1 MQRRMRRLASW
12 SAVSFVLIAL
22 VWALGVSAQEKPTQ
36 ADPLFAGLPP
46 MRATGQ
52 EVFFNFRPGPNPP
65 GNIDTRT
72 QIPFPPPAPP
82 KQRATAPQIKP
93 KPLRV
98 LRVQPTGDAQ
108 LVGSVSV
115 TFNQPMIPLAAL
127 QDVRKFPIPFTVD
140 PQPPGQ
146 FRWLGVST
154 VSFVP
159 KDRMPFATEYE
170 VVIPKGTK
178 ASSGVALE
186 QEVRQRFTTPR
197 PQVIRVLP
205 YASEYYRTDLSPI
218 LAYAFNQRIDI
229 NRTARAFA
237 LRGPTGKEPVRRLS
251 TSEWKK
257 DSRYENQLRYW
268 GPEDRIIA
276 FALKRKLRKNSR
288 YEASFRA
295 GLTGAEG
302 PLPMINTWTGKFR
315 TYGPLRVKRARCSS
329 EQRYAL
335 FFTHCRPEG
344 SIWIEL
350 TNGLVH
356 SPENE
361 RNIEVYPKKGVHARI
376 SGSYIY
382 VSGEDGLLPPE
393 STIRIRLKRSLKD
406 SYGQRLGSDYSVSFS
421 TTEAQPYLH
430 LPQGGIVALEAK
442 GPQRM
447 MLRMRNIPEFRL
459 RVVPVEEG
467 SIKRWREYIGQ
478 VQQSR
483 YRDTDPLENEN
494 PLADRSYRLG
504 KKGGKEVRYEV
515 DFSGLLKGQQGWF
528 FCLITAPKLAER
540 YRWYSPHRALLVQIT
555 DVGLTARY
563 GPDKIV
569 LMATGIQSGKPL
581 KKAEVRLL
589 SYESGTTLWQGKT
602 DAQGVALAPGVR
614 QMTSSERTAYVLIAG
629 PKEDRSFLILE
640 GGGYGAVGYVSGYR
654 RYSQP
659 NTTSMETMFFFTERE
674 PHKPGETVHLR
685 GILRTTLTTPSGT
698 LRKWSGSKTLSYLI
712 RTPRWQNFK
721 KGEMQIAEDGSFS
734 LSIPT
739 KESADLGNYQVQV
752 TVGTRT
758 FYHNFQIQAYRAPEY
773 KVDVKTGN
781 GPFFFDQKVAAV
793 IEGRY
798 FFGAPM
804 TEASVNWTLRRKAG
818 SFTPPS
824 QPAGFHFGK
833 HVYHYGGWMPHYGHR
848 GGRYGGYYRRHS
860 YAGQQIKS
868 GSGKLDKRGNLEVL
882 IGLERGGLESVGA
895 FTLEA
900 QVYDQNR
907 QSIAGRKS
915 IIAHRSA
922 FYLGLRTKTS
932 LIQAGKKLDVE
943 SLLVGIDGKRVVG
956 RPYSIEAVRFVS
968 ERSVVKVGQRET
980 FQYTSKRVVEASCK
994 PTSAEEIQ
1002 RCALQLKKAGSYTLE
1017 AKVKDEQGREA
1028 LTEAR
1033 VYVFGPG
1040 YVPWKNKQPG
1050 SIELVADRTE
1060 YHPGQTARILVKS
1073 PFRRSRGLLT
1083 IERNGIAEHRVIEFK
1098 GSAQAVRVPIR
1109 SEYLPNVYVSLVL
1122 VQGRVKIPVEQGGEQ
1137 NEDDP
1142 GRPASAFGQLNLKVS
1157 LTEKQIRVGIQA
1169 QPNPIRP
1176 SGELDVNL
1184 AITDHKGRG
1193 VASVV
1198 TVALVDEGVLSLL
1211 GFQTPNPLN
1220 HFYTQRPAWAV
1231 MQDLRLQLLRR
1242 LPKKKVLTRRE
1253 KMRNGLKQDKAKE
1266 EAEGSDRPTST
1277 IQLSGSSGY
1286 GKGGGGLSRKRSSAK
1301 SLAFAPPSP
1310 VAAAAERAAAPGRS
1324 GGMGAAAQP
1333 IAVRTNFA
1341 TTAYYKASVQTDRYG
1356 KANMKIKMPDNLT
1369 TFRLMVVAMD
1379 VEEADRFG
1387 NGEAQITVRKPL
1399 LLRPAL
1405 PRFANYGDQFEA
1417 AVVINNETG
1426 KDGEVQVIARGINIR
1441 FLAGQRRA
1449 INVKAGEAK
1458 EVRFLVKV
1466 VQTGIARIQ
1475 FAAALEAERDAVES
1489 QIPILVPAT
1498 AEAFATYGTTNGSV
1512 SQQIKP
1518 PADAL
1523 PLFGGLKVS
1532 VSSTAL
1538 TGLEDAVRYLIS
1550 YPFECIEQ
1558 TASRAMPIF
1567 ALNKILP
1574 AFKIGKIDD
1583 EAKMKALAESAI
1595 AKLARAQRYDGGW
1608 GFWSGSDRSS
1618 LWISSYVAYA
1628 LLRGRAAGY
1637 SVPPMALSRA
1647 QSFLNYRLTYGAWA
1661 YPWEANSYATH
1672 ALALLVLSEM
1682 RAFPSNAINKVYAH
1696 RDELPLFA
1704 KAWMISVFHR
1714 QDPQD
1719 SRIEALLTVLR
1730 NRAEETASAIRFA
1743 EGQTESLR
1751 LLMHSD
1757 DRSNAIILMALLET
1771 RPKDSMIPKIVRG
1784 LIQSRIRGHWSTTQ
1798 GNAYAMLGL
1807 SQYYNVYEKVEPDFT
1822 LQSWLGN
1829 GYLGQYTFQGRSM
1842 TIQEQQI
1849 PMSFLQKQGQQ
1860 DLVLAKQGA
1869 GRLYYRLGLRYAPR
1883 SLKLDAEEQGFS
1895 VSRTYEPIDK
1905 TDSVKRGADGKWIFK
1920 AGHYVR
1926 VRLRVIATGD
1936 RYYTAVV
1943 DPLPAG
1949 LEAVNLAFK
1958 TSASSALAN
1967 ATDDRFYDS
1976 RSWYSFFAFSHQEK
1990 RDSMVVLFA
1999 DRLPAGVYEYTYVAR
2014 ATTIGDFVVP
2024 PTRAEEMYQPETF
2037 GRTATMFAKVI
2048 EAEKP

>member
-1 MQRRMRRLASW
+1 MRRRMRRLAFW
-12 SAVSFVLIAL
+12 SIVSVVLFGGTWSL
-22 VWALGVSAQEKPTQ
+22 LVSAQEKPTQ
-36 ADPLFAGLPP
+36 ADDLFSGLPP
-46 MRATGQ
+46 MRATGK
-52 EVFFNFRPGPNPP
+52 EVFFNFRPGPKPP
-65 GNIDTRT
+65 GDIDTRT
-72 QIPFPPPAPP
+72 RIPFPPPAPP
-82 KQRATAPQIKP
+82 KGQATAPKVAP

-98 LRVQPTGDAQ
+98 LRIQPSGDAQ
-108 LVGSVSV
+108 LVGAVSV

-127 QDVRKFPIPFTVD
+127 QDVRKFPIPFTLD
-140 PQPPGQ
+140 PQPPGV

-170 VVIPKGTK
+170 VVVPKGTK
-178 ASSGVALE
+178 ASSGVELDN
-186 QEVRQRFTTPR
+186 EVRQRFTTPR

-218 LAYAFNQRIDI
+218 LAYAFNQRIDVK
-229 NRTARAFA
+229 RTAAAFA
-237 LRGPTGKEPVRRLS
+237 LYGPSGKEPVRLL
-251 TSEWKK
+251 TTDAWKK
-257 DSRYENQLRYW
+257 NPTYFHQLRYW

-276 FALKRKLRKNSR
+276 FALKRKLRKDSR
-288 YEASFRA
+288 YEATFRA
-295 GLTGAEG
+295 GLRGAEG
-302 PLPMINTWTGKFR
+302 PLPMIKTWKGAFR

-335 FFTHCRPEG
+335 FFTNCRPEG

-350 TNGLVH
+350 TNNLVY

-361 RNIEVYPKKGVHARI
+361 KHIEVRPKKGLHARI
-376 SGSYIY
+376 SGSHIYI
-382 VSGEDGLLPPE
+382 SGVDGLLPSE
-393 STIRIRLKRSLKD
+393 ATIRIRLKKGLKD
-406 SYGQRLGSDYSVSFS
+406 QYGQRLRSDYNISFS

-442 GPQRM
+442 GTQRM
-447 MLRMRNIPEFRL
+447 MLRMRNVPEFRL
-459 RVVPVEEG
+459 RVVPVQEG
-467 SIKRWREYIGQ
+467 SLKRWRDFVGQ
-478 VQQSR
+478 VQHSR
-483 YRDTDPLENEN
+483 YRESDPLEGED
-494 PLADRSYRLG
+494 PLADRTFRLE
-504 KKGGKEVRYEV
+504 KKGGAEIRHEV
-515 DFSGLLKGQQGWF
+515 DFSRLLKGKQGWY

-569 LMATGIQSGKPL
+569 LMATGIHSGKPL
-581 KKAEVRLL
+581 KRTKVQLI
-589 SYESGTTLWQGKT
+589 SYNSGRRLWQGTT

-614 QMTSSERTAYVLIAG
+614 QMKSSERTAYVLIAG
-629 PKEDRSFLILE
+629 SNQDRSFLILE
-640 GGGYGAVGYVSGYR
+640 GGGYGAVGYISGYR
-654 RYSQP
+654 HYSQP
-659 NTTSMETMFFFTERE
+659 NSTSTESLFFFTERE

-685 GILRTTLTTPSGT
+685 GILRTTITTPRGT
-698 LRKWSGSKTLSYLI
+698 LRKWSGSKTLRYLI
-712 RTPRWQNFK
+712 RTPRWQTFK
-721 KGEMQIAEDGSFS
+721 KGKLKIAEDGSFS
-734 LSIPT
+734 LSVPT
-739 KESADLGNYQVQV
+739 RESADLGNYQVQV
-752 TVGTRT
+752 TVANRT

-773 KVDVKTGN
+773 KVNVTTGK
-781 GPFFFDQKVAAV
+781 GPFFYDQKVAAV

-804 TEASVNWTLRRKAG
+804 TQATATWTLRRKAG
-818 SFTPPS
+818 TFTPPN
-824 QPAGFHFGK
+824 QPGGFRFGK
-833 HVYHYGGWMPHYGHR
+833 QAYSYGGWMPHYGHR
-848 GGRYGGYYRRHS
+848 GGRYGRYYRHHS
-860 YAGQQIKS
+860 NAGQQIAS
-868 GSGKLDKRGNLEVL
+868 GSGILDKRGNLEVL
-882 IGLERGGLESVGA
+882 VDLKRDGLESVGT

-907 QSIAGRKS
+907 QSVAGRKS

-922 FYLGLRTKTS
+922 LYLGLRTQTS

-943 SLLVGIDGKRVVG
+943 SLLVGIDGKRVSG
-956 RPYSIEAVRFVS
+956 RPYSIEAVRFES
-968 ERSVVKVGQRET
+968 ERKVVKVGKRET
-980 FQYTSKRVVEASCK
+980 FQYTSKRVVEASCS
-994 PTSAEEIQ
+994 PTSTAEIQ
-1002 RCALQLKKAGSYTLE
+1002 RCALLLKKAGSYTLE

-1028 LTEAR
+1028 LTETR

-1050 SIELVADRTE
+1050 TIELVADRTE
-1060 YHPGQTARILVKS
+1060 YTPGQTARILVKS
-1073 PFRRSRGLLT
+1073 PFRNSRGLLT
-1083 IERNGIAEHRVIEFK
+1083 IERNGIAEHRVIVLK
-1098 GSAQAVRVPIR
+1098 GSAQAVTLPIR
-1109 SEYLPNVYVSLVL
+1109 PEYLPNVYVSLVL
-1122 VQGRVKIPVEQGGEQ
+1122 VQGRVKIPANQGGEE

-1142 GRPASAFGQLNLKVS
+1142 GRPASAFGQVNLKVS

-1220 HFYTQRPAWAV
+1220 FFYTQRPAWAV

-1242 LPKKKVLTRRE
+1242 LPKKKVLT
-1253 KMRNGLKQDKAKE
+1253 KKDKASKGR
-1266 EAEGSDRPTST
+1266 EGSKNEDSLQPQAVRISATSAERGG
-1277 IQLSGSSGY
+1277 IGGRYKRSAAKSVAFGAPAPAPAMEAAAAP
-1286 GKGGGGLSRKRSSAK
+1286 GGGGL
-1301 SLAFAPPSP
+1301 
-1310 VAAAAERAAAPGRS
+1310 
-1324 GGMGAAAQP
+1324 GASTQA

-1356 KANMKIKMPDNLT
+1356 KATMKIKMPDNLT

-1387 NGEAQITVRKPL
+1387 NGEAQIIVRKPL

-1417 AVVINNETG
+1417 AVVVNNETG
-1426 KDGEVQVIARGINIR
+1426 KDGDVQVIARGINIR
-1441 FLAGQRRA
+1441 FLAGQRKSVT
-1449 INVKAGEAK
+1449 VKAGEAR
-1458 EVRFLVKV
+1458 EVRFLVKIV
-1466 VQTGIARIQ
+1466 KTGIARIQ
-1475 FAAALEAERDAVES
+1475 FAAALDAERDAVEA
-1489 QIPILVPAT
+1489 QIPVLVPAT
-1498 AEAFATYGTTNGSV
+1498 AEAFATYGTTNGSIA
-1512 SQQIKP
+1512 QPIKA

-1567 ALNKILP
+1567 ALHKILP
-1574 AFKIGKIDD
+1574 AFKIGKLSDQ
-1583 EAKMKALAESAI
+1583 AKMKDFAEAAI
-1595 AKLARAQRYDGGW
+1595 AKLARSQRYDGGW
-1608 GFWSGSDRSS
+1608 GFWSGASQSS
-1618 LWISSYVAYA
+1618 LWISGYVSYA
-1628 LLRGRAAGY
+1628 LLRARAAGY
-1637 SVPPMALSRA
+1637 NVPPLTLSRA
-1647 QSFLNYRLTYGAWA
+1647 QTFLNYRLTRGYWP
-1661 YPWEANSYATH
+1661 YPWEAKAYATH

-1682 RAFPSNAINKVYAH
+1682 RAFPRNAINTVYAH

-1719 SRIEALLTVLR
+1719 PRIESFLAVLR

-1751 LLMHSD
+1751 LLMHSN
-1757 DRSNAIILMALLET
+1757 DRSNAIILMALLEV

-1798 GNAYAMLGL
+1798 ANAYAMLGL
-1807 SQYYNVYEKVEPDFT
+1807 SQYYDVYEKVEPDFT
-1822 LQSWLGN
+1822 LQSWLGD

-1849 PMSFLQKQGQQ
+1849 PMAFLQKQGKRE
-1860 DLVLAKQGA
+1860 LVLAKKGA

-1883 SLKLDAEEQGFS
+1883 SLKLDAEEQGFA

-1905 TDSVKRGADGKWIFK
+1905 PDSVTRGKDGKWVFK

-1926 VRLRVIATGD
+1926 VRLRIIASGD

-1967 ATDDRFYDS
+1967 ANDNRFYDS

-2014 ATTIGDFVVP
+2014 ATTIGDFVIP

-2037 GRTATMFAKVI
+2037 GRTATMFGKVI